1 LFALRTEHSIQLLV
15 DENFTLKYKI
25 KTMAAKEDFYKLLG
39 VDKNASD
46 AEIKKSYRSMAMK
59 FHPDRNKDNQEE
71 AEAKF
76 KQIKEAY
83 EILSD
88 PKKRAAYDQFGHAGV
103 DPSMG
108 GGRHGGFTSESF
120 SDVFGDVFGDIF
132 GGARQRSGVQRG
144 SDLRYNLELTLEEAV
159 AGTDAKIRVPVLVSC
174 GECSGSGAKKGSSP
188 VICSTCHG
196 HGQVRMQQGF
206 FSVQQTCP
214 TCRGTGKQ
222 IKDPCGVCF
231 GQGRVQ
237 ENKTL
242 SAKIPAGVDTGDRI
256 RLAGEGEAGERGGPA
271 GDLYVQI
278 QVKDHAIFTR
288 DGANLYCEVPISFPT
303 ACLGGELNVPTL
315 NGKVMLKIPPETQTG
330 KLFRL
335 RGKGV
340 KPVRGGAVGDLL
352 CKVQIETP
360 VHLTKEQKAIIESL
374 SESLTGGGKQ
384 HSPQEHSWTDGVK
397 SFFDKL
403 TG

>member
-1 LFALRTEHSIQLLV
+1 
-15 DENFTLKYKI
+15 
-25 KTMAAKEDFYKLLG
+25 MAKEDFYKLLG
-39 VDKNASD
+39 VEKNASD
-46 AEIKKSYRSMAMK
+46 AEIKKSYRRMAMK
-59 FHPDRNKDNQEE
+59 FHPDRNTSDPKKAEE
-71 AEAKF
+71 QF
-76 KQIKEAY
+76 KRVKEAY
-83 EILSD
+83 EVLSD

-103 DPSMG
+103 DSSMG
-108 GGRHGGFTSESF
+108 GGASGFSGENF
-120 SDVFGDVFGDIF
+120 SDIFGDVFGDIF
-132 GGARQRSGVQRG
+132 GGSGGGGSRRSQVQTG
-144 SDLRYNLELTLEEAV
+144 ADLRYNLELTLEEAV
-159 AGTDAKIRVPVLVSC
+159 GGTEASVRVPVMVAC
-174 GECSGSGAKKGSSP
+174 GECHGSGAKQGSSP
-188 VICSTCHG
+188 ITCTTCQG

-222 IKDPCGVCF
+222 IKDPCRKCR

-242 SAKIPAGVDTGDRI
+242 SVKVPAGVDTGDRI
-256 RLAGEGEAGERGGPA
+256 RLAGEGEAGANGGPS

-278 QVKDHAIFTR
+278 QVKEHAIFTR
-288 DGANLYCEVPISFPT
+288 DGADLYCEVPISFAT
-303 ACLGGELNVPTL
+303 ACIGGELEVPTL
-315 NGKVMLKIPPETQTG
+315 NGKVNLKIPAETQTG
-330 KLFRL
+330 KMFRL

-352 CKVQIETP
+352 CRVQIETP
-360 VHLTKEQKAIIESL
+360 VRLTKEQKAIVAKL
-374 SESLTGGGKQ
+374 QDSLTGGGKH